1 MPIRARGFK
10 NCEKPAREFLNWILQ
25 QRGNLLLSKQ
35 AYTFS
40 LMYLL
45 KTNELAYEFSRSQ
58 GFKIFADLL
67 EKECTEDHQVAYNVV
82 SALWILSS
90 HEFSLKYFEDYSLNI
105 IERAVKVLD
114 FFNKEKVVR
123 IVLLLLDN
131 LKTASEGCHEVMS
144 DIGVL
149 SLSIKLQNRHWVDND
164 INDLLEK
171 IFEFLD
177 QNQKT
182 FSSIDKFR
190 KEVSQKNHLRWSP
203 IHTEKFWQENFLFFH
218 DKDNLDLIKVLVDLV
233 KNETADDRDKAIA
246 CFDLGEFARY
256 FPFGRQFLDQ
266 LNLKAEIIKQM
277 GRVNSSAEL
286 KKEAITCYQKLL
298 MNTWSSS
305 DIKM

>member
-1 MPIRARGFK
+1 MKIRARGFK
-10 NCEKPAREFLNWILQ
+10 NCEKAAREFLNWIMP
-25 QRGNLLLSKQ
+25 QRGNQNLSKQ

-45 KTNELAYEFSRSQ
+45 KTNELAYEFVRSQ

-67 EKECTEDHQVAYNVV
+67 DKECTEDHQVAYNVV
-82 SALWILSS
+82 SALWIMSY
-90 HEFSLKYFEDYSLNI
+90 HEFSLKFFEDYSLNI

-149 SLSIKLQNRHWVDND
+149 SLSIKLQNRHWVDNE
-164 INDLLEK
+164 INELLEK

-190 KEVSQKNHLRWSP
+190 KEISQKNHLRWGQ

-218 DKDNLDLIKVLVDLV
+218 EKDNLELIKVLVDLV

-266 LNLKAEIIKQM
+266 LNLKTEIIK
-277 GRVNSSAEL
+277 
-286 KKEAITCYQKLL
+286 
-298 MNTWSSS
+298 
-305 DIKM
+305 